1 MNQESS
7 SCAVADSR
15 VRTAC
20 SAGIDAGTDIL
31 SEAIGSV
38 RTGRAEAGRVR
49 RSGSWGVRFPAFVGS
64 GFHVL
69 LRGSA
74 WLITAT
80 GRPRALAAGDVVL
93 TPFGAEFGLGHAP
106 GPLGELPR
114 AAGTAGEAPYGPEP
128 GDAEFLSGAYRLD
141 HGQVHPYLRALP
153 DVLAISPGYD
163 LQLRLLADLLAADA
177 SDTRPGSGATRPALL
192 DLLLTH
198 YLRRWLEQNGDP
210 DRPEICDP
218 VISVALREIHT
229 SLNEPWTVGQLSARV
244 GMSRTAFTKRFTELV
259 GTPPMTYLTGRRLS
273 HGARLLRETRSPL
286 ATIARQVGYSTE
298 FAFGAA
304 FRREYGI
311 PPGRFRALESR
322 RPRGA
327 QGAAGE
333 QRWS

>member
-1 MNQESS
+1 MNQESF
-7 SCAVADSR
+7 SCGIANSR

-20 SAGIDAGTDIL
+20 SADAGADIL

-38 RTGRAEAGRVR
+38 RTGRAEACRVR
-49 RSGSWGVRFPAFVGS
+49 RSGSWGVRFPAFAGS
-64 GFHVL
+64 GFHGL
-69 LRGSA
+69 LRGGA

-93 TPFGAEFGLGHAP
+93 TPFGAEFGLSHAP
-106 GPLGELPR
+106 GPLGELPP
-114 AAGTAGEAPYGPEP
+114 ADGTASEAPRGPDP
-128 GDAEFLSGAYRLD
+128 GYAEFLAGAYRLD

-153 DVLAISPGYD
+153 EILVVSPGHD
-163 LQLRLLADLLAADA
+163 LQLRMLTDLLAADV
-177 SDTRPGSGATRPALL
+177 SDTRPGAGATRPALL

-198 YLRRWLEQNGDP
+198 TLRRWLEQNRDS

-229 SLNEPWTVGQLSARV
+229 SLHKPWTVRQLGASV
-244 GMSRTAFTKRFTELV
+244 GMSRTAFTKRFTTLV

-273 HGARLLRETRSPL
+273 HGARLLRETRLPL

-311 PPGRFRALESR
+311 SPGRFRDLESR
-322 RPRGA
+322 RARG
-327 QGAAGE
+327 GTGH
-333 QRWS
+333 RK